1 MFEAGLGIL
10 SMLFP
15 LAIVAGII
23 IIIVKLVGKR
33 DATSTESAGVSVRR
47 FFQYTIMLVML
58 MLAGIGL
65 AGLIDAAMSAAG
77 QATQDTA
84 AVAGSIAFVLVALP
98 VYTGLALFT
107 KRRLD
112 TDPAEQR
119 SLGWAFYLT
128 VALIGSLIATMSLT
142 TAFLGRWLADG
153 DLDRALLIP
162 ALIWGGVWA
171 GHWWVAQRRAD
182 PGRMQFHLL
191 LGSAAG
197 LVTVVIG
204 AGVGLGT
211 ALGEIYD
218 GAFSISVV
226 DSGVDALVRA
236 AVILVVG
243 TPVWWWY
250 WLRHARTSAR
260 TPLWLG
266 YVLLFGV
273 LGGVVTFVT
282 GAGIMLFGIL
292 QWFIGDPGN
301 ASATTHFDFVPGAA
315 AAMSVGAA
323 SWWYHRS
330 VLGDR
335 QTRAR
340 TEVDRIYDYLLSGAG
355 LLVAAGGL
363 ATLIAVVL
371 DGIGGA
377 DISSSTTGDAVAVAI
392 TLLAIGVPLW
402 WRFWSI
408 IRSSLRADPQAEV
421 QSITRRIYLFLLF
434 GATGIVAVVGLMITV
449 FVFFED
455 LLDGTLGTA
464 TISSVAVPVAL
475 LLTAGTV
482 AWYHF
487 MVFREDRAITVEEE
501 QRPAV
506 REVIVV
512 GGTDLVAM
520 IASGTTA
527 RVQRIGSAD
536 HPTDVATIDEVVSLL
551 ATETHERVVVVASN
565 GHFELF
571 PIGT

>member
-10 SMLFP
+10 SMLLP

-23 IIIVKLVGKR
+23 VVIVKLVGKR

-65 AGLIDAAMSAAG
+65 AGLIDAAWSTTG
-77 QATQDTA
+77 RATQDTA
-84 AVAGSIAFVLVALP
+84 AVAGSIAFVVVALP
-98 VYTGLALFT
+98 VYAGLALFT
-107 KRRLD
+107 KRRFD

-142 TAFLGRWLADG
+142 TAFLGEWLTDG

-182 PGRMQFHLL
+182 PGRMQVHLL

-197 LVTVVIG
+197 LVAVVIG

-218 GAFSISVV
+218 GAFSTSVI
-226 DSGVDALVRA
+226 DSGLDALVRA
-236 AVILVVG
+236 GVIVVVG
-243 TPVWWWY
+243 APVWWWY
-250 WLRHARTSAR
+250 WLRHARTSER

-282 GAGIMLFGIL
+282 GAGIMLFGVL
-292 QWFIGDPGN
+292 QWFIGDPGK
-301 ASATTHFDFVPGAA
+301 ASAAVHFDIVPGAA

-323 SWWYHRS
+323 AWWYHRS
-330 VLGDR
+330 ILGDR
-335 QTRAR
+335 QSHAR

-363 ATLIAVVL
+363 TTLMAVAL

-377 DISSSTTGDAVAVAI
+377 EIASSTTGNAAAAAI
-392 TLLAIGVPLW
+392 TLLAIGVPFW

-408 IRSSLRADPQAEV
+408 IRKSLRADPQAEV
-421 QSITRRIYLFLLF
+421 LSITRRIYLFLLF
-434 GATGIVAVVGLMITV
+434 GATGIVAVVGLMVTV

-455 LLDGTLGTA
+455 LLEGTLGAA
-464 TISSVAVPVAL
+464 TISSVAVPVAM
-475 LLTAGTV
+475 LLTSGAVAG
-482 AWYHF
+482 YHF
-487 MVFREDRAITVEEE
+487 MVFREDRTVTVEEE

-512 GGTDLVAM
+512 GGTDLAAM
-520 IASGTTA
+520 IASGTQA
-527 RVQRIGSAD
+527 RVRRLGSAD
-536 HPTDVATIDEVVSLL
+536 HPADVATADEVVSLL

-571 PIGT
+571 PIET

>member
-1 MFEAGLGIL
+1 
-10 SMLFP
+10 
-15 LAIVAGII
+15 
-23 IIIVKLVGKR
+23 
-33 DATSTESAGVSVRR
+33 
-47 FFQYTIMLVML
+47 
-58 MLAGIGL
+58 
-65 AGLIDAAMSAAG
+65 
-77 QATQDTA
+77 
-84 AVAGSIAFVLVALP
+84 
-98 VYTGLALFT
+98 TGLALFT

-142 TAFLGRWLADG
+142 TAFLGEWLADG
-153 DLDRALLIP
+153 DLDRSLLIP
-162 ALIWGGVWA
+162 ALIWAGVWA

-182 PGRMQFHLL
+182 PDRMQLHLL

-204 AGVGLGT
+204 AGVGLGA

-218 GAFSISVV
+218 GAFSTSVV
-226 DSGVDALVRA
+226 DSGLDALVRA

-260 TPLWLG
+260 KPLWLG

-273 LGGVVTFVT
+273 LGGVVTLVT
-282 GAGIMLFGIL
+282 GAGIMLFGVL

-301 ASATTHFDFVPGAA
+301 ASAASHFDFVPGAA

-323 SWWYHRS
+323 SRWYHRS
-330 VLGDR
+330 ILGDR

-377 DISSSTTGDAVAVAI
+377 EIASSTTGDAVAVAI
-392 TLLAIGVPLW
+392 TLLAVGVPLW

-408 IRSSLRADPQAEV
+408 IRSALRDDPQAEV

-455 LLDGTLGTA
+455 LLEGTLGAA

-475 LLTAGTV
+475 LLTAGAV

-487 MVFREDRAITVEEE
+487 MVFREDRGITVEEE
-501 QRPAV
+501 QRPVV

-512 GGTDLVAM
+512 GGADLVAM

-571 PIGT
+571 PIEV